1 MRTSASSHMMIIF
14 SSLLLS
20 CNLWNPRLCS
30 SLHLVLVEVGLQIL
44 SMGVKVYW
52 LISCHGSDLMTIFQ
66 KYFFFTLFSGLNR
79 RWILGA
85 CVVVSTAKAVVGS
98 QCNVNLFFIA
108 MDGKL

>member
-20 CNLWNPRLCS
+20 CNLLNPLLYS
-30 SLHLVLVEVGLQIL
+30 SVHSVLVEVGLRIL

-52 LISCHGSDLMTIFQ
+52 RISFHGSDLMTIFQ
-66 KYFFFTLFSGLNR
+66 KYFFFPLSNGLNR
-79 RWILGA
+79 RLILGV
-85 CVVVSTAKAVVGS
+85 CVVVSIAKLGVGS

-108 MDGKL
+108 IDGKL